1 MVLNDG
7 GNQPARFVEVDL
19 DGFHV
24 HTSQNQPP
32 ENKKPAGAYCAS
44 GPMSALC
51 CETLCTPH
59 RARRVAVMMV
69 VAMRPRV
76 HSKKIKKIVFGVNY
90 GFSGHNSFF
99 VVPRSVVAK
108 RKL

>member
-1 MVLNDG
+1 
-7 GNQPARFVEVDL
+7 
-19 DGFHV
+19 
-24 HTSQNQPP
+24 
-32 ENKKPAGAYCAS
+32 
-44 GPMSALC
+44 
-51 CETLCTPH
+51 
-59 RARRVAVMMV
+59 MMM

-108 RKL
+108 REH